1 MKNCTLKKYDG
12 NADVYFDI
20 ICKWMDVM
28 YDENNKEKIKNILID
43 EFNIVEEDSE
53 IISNALLTNNF
64 TPDFKVDKIDSSQ
77 KEESIIQD
85 LHQEDNKINVKSR
98 IISNRNLGNIYYEKW
113 SNDFN
118 DNIVKRLLFDKDN
131 LTVYDLNSIDYE
143 YNIDT
148 LNANIIKW
156 KQELLNTISELTGN
170 EYIINSD
177 MNDKEFTELI
187 NSALRDFEN
196 YVKFNRNINTKY
208 YQAYYTLDGF
218 DQLLKNNIDFISI
231 KNKYVNNS
239 EKGLSMYDWIGP
251 QSKLDAT
258 WTKSEYSN
266 IEKYTSSFIKIFT
279 EYFNEVD
286 SDGEVLPSKIGFK
299 KFNNAISVLV
309 EWAKESG
316 DTDVIKEIDKDI
328 DCNWGIVIDKFLSDW
343 KNINY
348 TLNSTLRGIAKFIYG
363 KNRFGYTFPEFFRN
377 CFNAQ
382 IKNTVRT
389 NFVEYKLS
397 NDNNGEIDLKSIT
410 LKEGYVN
417 KRNLNIR
424 KNTSMRIYA
433 YRQFLQDEYNNILK
447 EFGIEISKIDD
458 TNYEIRFK
466 ANIDNTLLANKTDD
480 KDGDFV
486 INASFVNNKWNL
498 SDNANVKDKRSI
510 VLDDKNII
518 RLAQRLKIMDSI
530 PDIKTFYS
538 ICEALNITGNNKAYR
553 VLSYPLALTLFGAHK
568 ESGNNVESFPFDKNK
583 KLTKN
588 NYANLMF
595 YQSDFMTVAS
605 FDSIL
610 NGVDELITN
619 KNASGNSVPGFQLPS
634 SIYDFKNIVN
644 DLNNLE
650 LNPTN
655 VFAKNDFCKNI
666 NILGKIHTRL
676 DIDILG
682 NIKESNQL
690 SVDEVSQLAIVCDV
704 YNRLIDSDNK
714 SGSILFQPITFADK
728 KTHFLVEIL
737 TNNLSISRGYTLF
750 NALKDISGE
759 NKDNARNKIFQHV
772 RYVRAEKLI
781 SQLQDVISRYSNVIN
796 KKKLENP
803 ELKSLSIDEKRENQS
818 WYDYAKESLRTI
830 QKYLQTLKD
839 SKELEIDFKNAGQ
852 DLTNFYDYVEY
863 KQDKY
868 KLSINDVL
876 LNNVELYL
884 KEDNKGWN
892 NEYFNRKIQAAINAD
907 LIEMIDNNIILSS
920 LRNPALKKS
929 FANIYTQSVLSNG
942 NEWYDP
948 ISQDAKI
955 FRVKRKNKD
964 NKYDYVDVNKFN
976 YKDYLKTNLSEIDSN
991 IEVELNPIF
1000 ETYFLLNLCIN
1011 EQFNDILF
1019 GDTLAYDIKSSTKG
1033 THEFIDKV
1041 LENGDNILKY
1051 CDEFQLKEAER
1062 CTMKAKRT
1070 VPAGATRFTYSYG
1083 DKYSKT
1089 APKEINVA
1097 VIDDVRAN
1105 FWNIT
1110 GESTDEIVA
1119 DGAGI
1124 AHPIMSILENESLY
1138 QNRVGRNKKTIY
1150 HYTSGNNGIMHELK
1164 WAEFIL
1170 SNDMRRNWNHNTK
1183 NSAEIMFK
1191 LMSNMNIDDI
1201 SKLDFNDI
1209 YNLNKSGKY
1218 VINKRIYRFDPKS
1231 GKYFALDRIDH
1242 IDGNQYN
1249 IVWKGLDKNKNIVND
1264 EEYVIPA
1271 TINNLYDI
1279 DQAVGGAWVMEM
1291 DETTK
1296 ELIYSN
1302 INNELLTN
1310 VVCNYGWKDKFVA
1323 FAVNKSAIKVGQTN
1337 INRSD
1342 VFSNPNNTLRTFKM
1356 LSCYGGVQM
1365 DADHDINYAEVT
1377 EMSQMISA
1385 LIQRGNA
1392 YDLVEQIYSDIGEV
1406 AATALESFDAAIKSG
1421 NPNDVFREIGKAL
1434 MDTFSSGNKET
1445 IGLAQAFIR
1454 KAEQALKDKNLK
1466 VELPLSAETITPIF
1480 FNTVGAMIN
1489 KRGIKRKYAGMG
1501 AVQVP
1506 SYGLMFTYGN
1516 GMRYEDVCEE
1526 IRSRNFVDG
1535 VNWNSIEE
1543 LMSNIISPNTGVKNP
1558 LIGESETD
1566 WQETPKGNI
1575 EIDETIVYQD
1585 KNGNFHGPVVLS
1597 TQKDYDYYR
1606 NLSQYDGIK
1615 IYKWKYQPKELSQ
1628 GYNKFTITKRTKN
1641 GEVSEI
1647 FNIFDLDSVRASF
1660 YINELL
1666 KIKNENDL
1674 KEFNEK
1680 KIEIIKK
1687 CVERLEEDLPKQ
1699 IIDNIDTITK
1709 TPWDKNNTKYLNVIK
1724 EVINNLV
1731 RKDMISIS
1739 DSVKTGKTL
1748 LGWQEAFGELEDNG
1762 EFRIEDV
1769 TKKKA
1774 EIIIGRKNAAALG
1787 LRKGDSLYKIK
1798 KQGVDFF
1805 YNRLTEQY
1813 KSIDTLLG
1821 EAPEDIQKLNP
1832 EAIAQTKN
1840 GNKIVIIKINE
1851 DKDKEGFINK
1861 LEKSRNYSLDSNGK
1875 WWYNNEQELF
1885 DQGTKEF
1892 YRIKDTDFDCIV
1904 IKDFS
1909 DLDDINGSDF
1919 IDLVQIN
1926 YNSQNIEEIIN
1937 FYSSEDQLE
1946 NIDVKNAE
1954 DWAKKEFER
1963 SLKKLAKQRYES
1975 FLLQLQY
1982 IGARIP
1988 TQSMQSF
1995 MDLEVVGF
2003 TDDDIN
2009 SVYVPRQLTW
2019 LEGSDFDIDKLY
2031 LMGYSINKFGQI
2043 STQTN
2048 LDKLNI
2054 FSYKDL
2060 LTLPMPNGAKFEQAT
2075 IEDINNKEYIDVDA
2089 YISNHLNAKYI
2100 DVLKYILE
2108 ENKKTGIS
2116 KIVLNDTD
2124 TISSNKVLKYLTIH
2138 SNTKLNKERKEQALR
2153 NIVVNRI
2160 HKVCEDPSTQV
2171 DAQLPISMDESR
2183 AAGEKNQSA
2192 NKTKT
2197 MNWDCSL
2204 MKFELQYQNMV
2215 GRTVI
2220 ATVAVSL
2227 KSYFALLDSCNNTIN
2242 RLYDINI
2249 TNGDDLESNLNSLRE
2264 FLLELANITFLGK
2277 NNKLLTIT
2285 NINFNKLIDKFK
2297 GNGEIIIPKFD
2308 KRFDEVI
2315 NIPVAAGS
2323 GIYSHY
2329 VEVKDGITK
2338 FKLLELL
2345 KDLQKSA
2352 NGPGVVVSDP
2362 NSSVYLD
2369 MNHDLKDNYE
2379 YKTIYLDAAMSLSG
2393 LLSAAT
2399 DSVATLRNADII
2411 KR

>member
-1 MKNCTLKKYDG
+1 MKNCTIKKYNGDIKLY
-12 NADVYFDI
+12 NSIKFAWITIKNDENKRNSFKDRLINDFNIIEKDADI
-20 ICKWMDVM
+20 I
-28 YDENNKEKIKNILID
+28 Y
-43 EFNIVEEDSE
+43 
-53 IISNALLTNNF
+53 NALLNNTF
-64 TPDFKVDKIDSSQ
+64 TVKFWKDGIDSSQ
-77 KEESIIQD
+77 KEESTVQD
-85 LHQEDNKINVKSR
+85 LHEEDTKINIKSK
-98 IISNRNLGNIYYEKW
+98 IISNKNLGNISYEKW
-113 SNDFN
+113 SKDFN

-131 LTVYDLNSIDYE
+131 FTTYNLDDIDYK
-143 YNIDT
+143 YNVNV
-148 LNANIIKW
+148 LNANILKW
-156 KQELLNTISELTGN
+156 KQELLNTISKLTN
-170 EYIINSD
+170 NKYIIDSD
-177 MNDKEFTELI
+177 MSDKEFTELI

-196 YVKFNRNINTKY
+196 YMQFNKNINPEY

-218 DQLLKNNIDFISI
+218 DQLLKNNVDFITI

-239 EKGLSMYDWIGP
+239 EKGLFMYDWIGP

-258 WTKSEYSN
+258 WTNTEYSN
-266 IEKYTSSFIKIFT
+266 LDKYTSSFIKIFT

-286 SDGEVLPSKIGFK
+286 FAGNILPTKIGFK
-299 KFNNAISVLV
+299 KFNNAISTLV
-309 EWAKESG
+309 EWASNSG
-316 DTDVIKEIDKDI
+316 NTFVLREMEKDI
-328 DCNWGIVIDKFLSDW
+328 NCDWGLIIDEFLKTVANNS
-343 KNINY
+343 Y
-348 TLNSTLRGIAKFIYG
+348 VLNNTLRGIAKFIYG
-363 KNRFGYTFPEFFRN
+363 KDEYGYSFPEFFRN
-377 CFNAQ
+377 CFSAQ

-389 NFVEYKLS
+389 NFVGYRLS
-397 NDNNGEIDLKSIT
+397 NENKDINLKPVT
-410 LKEGYVN
+410 LKEEYIN
-417 KRNLNIR
+417 KRNLNMR
-424 KNTSMRIYA
+424 KNVSMRIYA
-433 YRQFLQDEYNNILK
+433 YREFLQSDFKDILRD
-447 EFGIEISKIDD
+447 FRIGINKINDGSA
-458 TNYEIRFK
+458 TKYEITFDH
-466 ANIDNTLLANKTDD
+466 DNTIDGKRYYGILNDNTKTY
-480 KDGDFV
+480 KVTAVYSEG
-486 INASFVNNKWNL
+486 NSKWNFYVDEE
-498 SDNANVKDKRSI
+498 S
-510 VLDDKNII
+510 KNISLDNKRI
-518 RLAQRLKIMDSI
+518 IELVERLKLMDSV
-530 PDIKTFYS
+530 PDINMCET
-538 ICEALNITGNNKAYR
+538 ICR
-553 VLSYPLALTLFGAHK
+553 VLGQKELMDVFLNPILITLLGSYKDDNETSK
-568 ESGNNVESFPFDKNK
+568 EKVFVFDHGKELKNK
-583 KLTKN
+583 
-588 NYANLMF
+588 NYVNLRF
-595 YQSDFMTVAS
+595 YQSLFNNIAA
-605 FDSIL
+605 FDSVL

-634 SIYDFKNIVN
+634 SIYDFKNIVK
-644 DLNNLE
+644 DLNNLN
-650 LNPTN
+650 LNPNN
-655 VFAKNDFCKNI
+655 VFKGNDFCMNP

-676 DIDILG
+676 DIDLLG
-682 NIKESNQL
+682 RIKESNQL
-690 SVDEVSQLAIVCDV
+690 NVNEVSQLAMVCDV
-704 YNRLIDSDNK
+704 YNRLFDSNNLT
-714 SGSILFQPITFADK
+714 GSVLFQPITFADK
-728 KTHFLVEIL
+728 KTHFLIELL
-737 TNNLSISRGYTLF
+737 TNRININGEPLNEKLKKISTIRETEAKKGARKDIIEWTKDTRASKLKEQ
-750 NALKDISGE
+750 LKDI
-759 NKDNARNKIFQHV
+759 
-772 RYVRAEKLI
+772 
-781 SQLQDVISRYSNVIN
+781 ISRYSEVIN
-796 KKKLENP
+796 KKKLKNP
-803 ELKSLSIDEKRENQS
+803 NLDILAPEEKSESEF
-818 WYDYAKESLRTI
+818 WYDYAIESLRRI
-830 QKYLQTLKD
+830 QKYLQSLKD
-839 SKELEIDFKNAGQ
+839 STELEIDFRNANQ

-863 KQDKY
+863 EKGDH
-868 KLSINDVL
+868 KLSINDML

-884 KEDNKGWN
+884 RHNDFGEWDDS
-892 NEYFNRKIQAAINAD
+892 YFNRKIQAAINAD
-907 LIEMIDNNIILSS
+907 LIDLLDNNLVFSS
-920 LRNPALKKS
+920 LKNPALTNAFS
-929 FANIYTQSVLSNG
+929 HIPDLENNPD
-942 NEWYDP
+942 WYDS
-948 ISQDAKI
+948 ISQDAKL
-955 FRVKRKNKD
+955 FRVKKKIGTTENKTD
-964 NKYDYVDVNKFN
+964 IYEYVDVTRFN
-976 YKDYLKTNLSEIDSN
+976 CKDYLKTNWSEISDN
-991 IEVELNPIF
+991 IKVELNPIF
-1000 ETYFLLNLCIN
+1000 ETYFLLNLYIN

-1019 GDTLAYDIKSSTKG
+1019 GDTIAYDIKSPKFG
-1033 THEFIDKV
+1033 NCEFINKILEDKKDII
-1041 LENGDNILKY
+1041 EY

-1097 VIDDVRAN
+1097 VVDDVGAN

-1170 SNDMRRNWNHNTK
+1170 SNDMRRNWNHNEK

-1249 IVWKGLDKNKNIVND
+1249 VVWKGLDENKKIVND

-1279 DQAVGGAWVMEM
+1279 DQAVGGAWVMEI

-1296 ELIYSN
+1296 KLIYSN

-1323 FAVNKSAIKVGQTN
+1323 FVVNKSAIKVGQTN

-1342 VFSNPNNTLRTFKM
+1342 IFSNPNNTLRTFKM

-1585 KNGNFHGPVVLS
+1585 KDGNFHGPVVLS

-1628 GYNKFTITKRTKN
+1628 GYNKFTITKMTKN

-1647 FNIFDLDSVRASF
+1647 FNVFDLDSVRASF

-1709 TPWDKNNTKYLNVIK
+1709 TPWDKNNIKYLNVTK

-1798 KQGVDFF
+1798 KQGIDFF

-1904 IKDFS
+1904 IKDFK

-1926 YNSQNIEEIIN
+1926 YNSQNVKEIIN

-1946 NIDVKNAE
+1946 NIDVKNVK

-2019 LEGSDFDIDKLY
+2019 LEGSK
-2031 LMGYSINKFGQI
+2031 
-2043 STQTN
+2043 
-2048 LDKLNI
+2048 
-2054 FSYKDL
+2054 
-2060 LTLPMPNGAKFEQAT
+2060 
-2075 IEDINNKEYIDVDA
+2075 
-2089 YISNHLNAKYI
+2089 
-2100 DVLKYILE
+2100 
-2108 ENKKTGIS
+2108 
-2116 KIVLNDTD
+2116 
-2124 TISSNKVLKYLTIH
+2124 
-2138 SNTKLNKERKEQALR
+2138 
-2153 NIVVNRI
+2153 
-2160 HKVCEDPSTQV
+2160 
-2171 DAQLPISMDESR
+2171 
-2183 AAGEKNQSA
+2183 
-2192 NKTKT
+2192 
-2197 MNWDCSL
+2197 
-2204 MKFELQYQNMV
+2204 
-2215 GRTVI
+2215 
-2220 ATVAVSL
+2220 
-2227 KSYFALLDSCNNTIN
+2227 
-2242 RLYDINI
+2242 
-2249 TNGDDLESNLNSLRE
+2249 
-2264 FLLELANITFLGK
+2264 
-2277 NNKLLTIT
+2277 
-2285 NINFNKLIDKFK
+2285 NIN
-2297 GNGEIIIPKFD
+2297 
-2308 KRFDEVI
+2308 
-2315 NIPVAAGS
+2315 
-2323 GIYSHY
+2323 
-2329 VEVKDGITK
+2329 
-2338 FKLLELL
+2338 
-2345 KDLQKSA
+2345 
-2352 NGPGVVVSDP
+2352 
-2362 NSSVYLD
+2362 
-2369 MNHDLKDNYE
+2369 
-2379 YKTIYLDAAMSLSG
+2379 
-2393 LLSAAT
+2393 
-2399 DSVATLRNADII
+2399 
-2411 KR
+2411 